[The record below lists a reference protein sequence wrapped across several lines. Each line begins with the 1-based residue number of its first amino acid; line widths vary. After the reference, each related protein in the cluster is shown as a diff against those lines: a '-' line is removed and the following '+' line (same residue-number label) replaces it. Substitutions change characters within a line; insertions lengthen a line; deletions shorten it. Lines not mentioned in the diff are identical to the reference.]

1 MAKKSTGQKLVAFEY
16 WDSLIYDL
24 YADGVIQSTIIH
36 TIILLFMAL
45 VLIKEPTPKPIT
57 LELSFSSTPTTI
69 SVDEDSFPSIEI
81 LEEAS
86 SQEVSSRNIPYQNT
100 SIPNHEEELSVELAD
115 LTDDSLAESEILTL
129 LDLDPKILNTQ
140 VLPEQSQ
147 KIKKPV
153 SKSHQEAH
161 IAVGQAQGLDTLGS
175 GDKDNGKLSDI
186 KKRLKQANAG
196 TGDLQISIAWDS
208 VDDVDLHVNYISS
221 KLYTN
226 SYICWIHKLGL
237 DRGFLDVDRNAF
249 PTSLTNK
256 PIENIFWPDNSN
268 PQGQII
274 VGLHLFKNWSGKMS
288 VPVTLVINNKGHV
301 TTHNAIV
308 IYGDQPKEV
317 LRFKIN

>member
-1 MAKKSTGQKLVAFEY
+1 MAKKSTGQKLVAFEC
-16 WDSLIYDL
+16 WDNLIYDL
-24 YADGVIQSTIIH
+24 YAGGVIQSTIIH
-36 TIILLFMAL
+36 TIILLLMAL
-45 VLIKEPTPKPIT
+45 ILIKEPTPKPIT

-86 SQEVSSRNIPYQNT
+86 SQEVSSKNISYQNT
-100 SIPNHEEELSVELAD
+100 SIPNNEEELSVELAD
-115 LTDDSLAESEILTL
+115 LTNDSVVESEILTL

-153 SKSHQEAH
+153 SKSHQMAH
-161 IAVGQAQGLDTLGS
+161 TVVKEGRGLETLGPGDS
-175 GDKDNGKLSDI
+175 GSGKLSDI

-221 KLYTN
+221 KSYSN
-226 SYICWIHKLGL
+226 SYICWINRLGL

-256 PIENIFWPDNSN
+256 PVENIFWPDKSN

-274 VGLHLFKNWSGKMS
+274 VGLHLFKNWSGRIS
-288 VPVTLVINNKGHV
+288 VPVTLIINNKGQT
-301 TTHNAIV
+301 TTHHAIV

-317 LRFKIN
+317 IRFKIN